1 MGKSRLVSATLFL
14 FVVSLLFSCG
24 QGTQPDILNSAQ
36 IPKPEP
42 ERKASFLAVGDIML
56 SRGVAAASDRAGS
69 AEYPFSLLKNEFLTS
84 DFNFGNL
91 ESPVSGN
98 DKRIGKGLIFNA
110 RRDHARA
117 LAAHKFTVVN
127 LANNHAMDQLFDGLK
142 NTRAFLDEIGVK
154 YMGTGTNLDEAWTPA
169 VVEANG
175 IKIGFVGASY
185 ASINDGGVARNDYV
199 ARVEDVDRL
208 RAAIA
213 KARAASDLVVA
224 TMHAGVEY
232 VRKPDKTQ
240 IEFAQAAIDAGAD
253 VVIGAHPHWVQTID
267 EYKGRPIFYSLG
279 NFIFDQPWPDTRTGL
294 MLRISVRKG
303 GDAGPRAV
311 IDSIE
316 LLPIM
321 IENRSVPR
329 LANSTEA
336 ENILR
341 KIGATERVVR
351 PRRTDVVQ

>member
-1 MGKSRLVSATLFL
+1 MTKFRFISALIFIL
-14 FVVSLLFSCG
+14 AVSLLLSCG
-24 QGTQPDILNSAQ
+24 RETGNENADITRR
-36 IPKPEP
+36 PPPGP
-42 ERKASFLAVGDIML
+42 ERKATFLAVGDIML

-69 AEYPFSLLKNEFLTS
+69 AEYPFSLLRNEFLAA

-98 DKRIGKGLIFNA
+98 DRRIGKGLVFNA

-117 LAAHKFTVVN
+117 LAAHKFHIVN
-127 LANNHAMDQLFDGLK
+127 LANNHAMDQGFEGLK
-142 NTRAFLDEIGVK
+142 NTRTFLDEIGVK
-154 YMGTGTNLDEAWTPA
+154 YTGTGADLNEAWRPA
-169 VVEANG
+169 IVEANG
-175 IKIGFVGASY
+175 IRIGFVGASY

-199 ARVEDVDRL
+199 ARVEDVDSL
-208 RAAIA
+208 RSAIA
-213 KARAASDLVVA
+213 KAKETSDLVVA
-224 TMHAGVEY
+224 TMHAGIEY

-240 IEFAQAAIDAGAD
+240 IAFAQAAIDAGAD
-253 VVIGAHPHWVQTID
+253 IVIGAHPHWVQIID

-303 GDAGPRAV
+303 GDAGPRGV

-329 LANSTEA
+329 LASEA
-336 ENILR
+336 EAKMILQ
-341 KIGATERVVR
+341 KIGVQDRIIR
-351 PRRTDVVQ
+351 PRPTEVRQ